1 MRRVFLATFILTL
14 LLCSALCATRAIGQI
29 VPYPLDFSHKLPLP
43 TESALFARL
52 LPIKVGDFSRQ
63 QPSELLHSVQ
73 EAYLIARGSAVYAR
87 PGDPNN
93 IYIELRLYN
102 TAKVAARLINP
113 DDWRLHSRIQEKYVL
128 RSNPIPFVFTMTHN
142 GYQNYAL
149 EYVSGNWNVSI
160 QSVNNLSGLLSFA
173 DAYPY

>member
-1 MRRVFLATFILTL
+1 M
-14 LLCSALCATRAIGQI
+14 
-29 VPYPLDFSHKLPLP
+29 
-43 TESALFARL
+43 
-52 LPIKVGDFSRQ
+52 
-63 QPSELLHSVQ
+63 
-73 EAYLIARGSAVYAR
+73 
-87 PGDPNN
+87 
-93 IYIELRLYN
+93 YN